1 MNSGIILVAI
11 QGDER
16 VDRHT
21 LECTQC
27 LYQSK
32 SYDLLYSRRASEI
45 VSDAPLRAGP
55 KNGAYNSSNLIRNKL
70 RRLRCIRALQQEVIL
85 QASCMQG

>member
-1 MNSGIILVAI
+1 VNSGILLVAI

-32 SYDLLYSRRASEI
+32 LYDLFCSRRASEI
-45 VSDAPLRAGP
+45 VSGAPLRMGL
-55 KNGAYNSSNLIRNKL
+55 KSGTHNSSNLIRNKL
-70 RRLRCIRALQQEVIL
+70 RRLHCICAL
-85 QASCMQG
+85 